1 MKFIIIKRY
10 KHTIIGFNQVN
21 IPKISW
27 YPGHIAKAE
36 KKLSEVIKRVDLV
49 IEVRDARI
57 PLSTGHPHL
66 NQWIKN
72 KKHILV
78 INRSDMIAPETINN
92 WNKWFKKDDIYPLW
106 SDAKNGKGIKEIC
119 KSAQESRL
127 SIDNRRLSRGMKV
140 RPIRALTLGFPNV
153 GKSALINRIAKKK
166 VVESARKAGLTRNLR
181 WIRLENGIDLLDA
194 PGVIPPN
201 LENQKSALNLA
212 LCDDIGEAAY
222 EIESVATEFIKI
234 ILKLKEDKNA
244 NISLTKISNRYGV
257 DILKNFDSPHEWID
271 LAALKHTSGDRRR
284 MAHKL
289 LEDYRSQLLG
299 KIALE
304 VPI

>member
-1 MKFIIIKRY
+1 ME
-10 KHTIIGFNQVN
+10 
-21 IPKISW
+21 IPKIQW

-36 KKLSEVIKRVDLV
+36 KKLSQVIDRVDLV

-66 NQWIKN
+66 NKWITN

-78 INRSDMIAPETINN
+78 INRSDMISPATIAN
-92 WNKWFKKDDIYPLW
+92 WNKWFKKDAIYPLW
-106 SDAKNGKGIKEIC
+106 CDAKNGNGIKEIC
-119 KSAQESRL
+119 KSAKELRV
-127 SIDNRRLSRGMKV
+127 SIDNRRISRGMKI

-166 VVESARKAGLTRNLR
+166 VVKSARKAGVTRNLR
-181 WIRLENGIDLLDA
+181 WIRLDSGIDLLDA

-201 LENQKSALNLA
+201 LDDQKSALNLA
-212 LCDDIGEAAY
+212 LCDDIGEASY
-222 EIESVATEFIKI
+222 EIESIAIEFLKI
-234 ILKLKEDKNA
+234 ICKLNKDKNA
-244 NISLTKISNRYGV
+244 NISLAKISNRYGV
-257 DILKNFDSPHEWID
+257 DILKSFQSPYEWID

-284 MAHKL
+284 MAHKI
-289 LEDYRSQLLG
+289 LEDYRNQMLG
-299 KIALE
+299 KISLE

>member
-1 MKFIIIKRY
+1 ME
-10 KHTIIGFNQVN
+10 
-21 IPKISW
+21 IPKIQW

-36 KKLSEVIKRVDLV
+36 KKLTEVINRVDLV

-78 INRSDMIAPETINN
+78 INRADMITTETITN
-92 WNKWFKKDDIYPLW
+92 WNKWFKKDNIYPLW
-106 SDAKNGKGIKEIC
+106 CDAKNGKGIKEIC
-119 KSAQESRL
+119 KSAKESRL

-166 VVESARKAGLTRNLR
+166 VVESARKAGVTRNLR
-181 WIRLENGIDLLDA
+181 WIRLDSGIDLLDA

-222 EIESVATEFIKI
+222 EIESVAIEFIKI

-244 NISLTKISNRYGV
+244 NISLSKISDRYGV

-271 LAALKHTSGDRRR
+271 LVALKHTSGDKRR

-289 LEDYRSQLLG
+289 LEDYRNQMLG

>member
-1 MKFIIIKRY
+1 ME
-10 KHTIIGFNQVN
+10 
-21 IPKISW
+21 IPKIQW

-36 KKLSEVIKRVDLV
+36 KKLSEVINRVDLI

-66 NQWIKN
+66 NQWITN

-78 INRSDMIAPETINN
+78 INRADMIAAETITN
-92 WNKWFKKDDIYPLW
+92 WNEWFKKDKIKPLW
-106 SDAKNGKGIKEIC
+106 CDAKNGIGIKEIC
-119 KSAQESRL
+119 KSAKTSRL
-127 SIDNRRLSRGMKV
+127 SIDKRRLSRGMKV

-166 VVESARKAGLTRNLR
+166 VVESAKKAGVTRNLR
-181 WIRLENGIDLLDA
+181 WIRLESGIDLLDA

-222 EIESVATEFIKI
+222 DIESVAIEFIKI
-234 ILKLKEDKNA
+234 IFKLKEDKNA
-244 NISLTKISNRYGV
+244 NISLTKISDRYGV
-257 DILKNFDSPHEWID
+257 DIIKNFDNPHEWID
-271 LAALKHTSGDRRR
+271 RVALKHTSGDRRR

-289 LEDYRSQLLG
+289 LEDYRNQMLG

>member
-1 MKFIIIKRY
+1 ME
-10 KHTIIGFNQVN
+10 
-21 IPKISW
+21 IPKIQW

-36 KKLSEVIKRVDLV
+36 KKLSEVINRVDLV

-66 NQWIKN
+66 NKWIKN

-78 INRSDMIAPETINN
+78 INRSDMIASETINN
-92 WNKWFKKDDIYPLW
+92 WNKWFQKDDIYPLW
-106 SDAKNGKGIKEIC
+106 CDSKNGIGIKEIY
-119 KSAQESRL
+119 KSAKESRL
-127 SIDNRRLSRGMKV
+127 SIDERRLSRGMKT

-153 GKSALINRIAKKK
+153 GKSALINRIAKKR
-166 VVESARKAGLTRNLR
+166 VVDSARKAGVTRNLR

-201 LENQKSALNLA
+201 LEDQESALNLA

-222 EIESVATEFIKI
+222 EIESVAIEFLKI
-234 ILKLKEDKNA
+234 IFKLNKNKNA

-257 DILKNFDSPHEWID
+257 DIVKSFENPYEWID
-271 LAALKHTSGDRRR
+271 LVAFKHTAGDRRR

-289 LEDYRSQLLG
+289 LEDYRNQMLG